1 MAHRGG
7 GILKAL
13 VIVVIIGAAGYVVWR
28 RVQAEKAQQA
38 QTQGTGTQA
47 AAGDRQAAVEG
58 LFRGLDPIPVK
69 AVEAVRGTLVQTVH
83 AEGRAQPARQVALA
97 AQVNGRLERIL
108 VREGDTV
115 RQGQVLLELEDE
127 EYRQNL
133 EEAQANLLSAQAD
146 YARSLEQTDVVSQ
159 AGLVI
164 PRLPVDETELARV
177 EERWL
182 QAKADLAAGRIDERA
197 FRDIDL
203 EYQTSRIL
211 AGKEK
216 GNILKAGVQMRQIQV
231 ERAQRNLERT
241 KVQAPFAGRVADIK
255 VASGQY
261 IGSATELLTLLDV
274 STMRVDVDV
283 LESEIA
289 PIRAGRR
296 AEVRFTALPDETFAS
311 QVVSVN
317 PMIDANSRTGRVRL
331 ELSNPQGKIT
341 PGMFARARI
350 FARDLPD
357 VVMVPLD
364 AIVERDER
372 TLVFQVERSTD
383 ESKPDIVKWRYVQL
397 GERND
402 THVIILPETED
413 PHAGVAAGMLVC
425 VEGHVSLQHDSPVR
439 LVEVL
444 VPDILKP

>member
-28 RVQAEKAQQA
+28 RVQAEKAQEA
-38 QTQGTGTQA
+38 QGQGGTPA
-47 AAGDRQAAVEG
+47 AAGERQEAVEG

-69 AVEAVRGTLVQTVH
+69 AVAAVRGILVQTVH

-97 AQVNGRLERIL
+97 AQVSGRLERIL
-108 VREGDTV
+108 VREGDSV
-115 RQGQVLLELEDE
+115 RQGQVLMELEDE

-133 EEAQANLLSAQAD
+133 DEAKANLLSAQAD
-146 YARSLEQTDVVSQ
+146 YARSLEQTDVVRQ
-159 AGLVI
+159 AGLTI
-164 PRLPVDETELARV
+164 PSLPVDETQLSRLEQQ
-177 EERWL
+177 WH
-182 QAKADLAAGRIDERA
+182 QAEADLAAGRIDEKT
-197 FRDIDL
+197 FRDIEL
-203 EYQTSRIL
+203 EYQTARIL

-216 GNILKAGVQMRQIQV
+216 GNILKANVQMRQIQV

-241 KVQAPFAGRVADIK
+241 RVQAPFTGRVADLK
-255 VASGQY
+255 VAVGQY
-261 IGSATELLTLLDV
+261 LGSSTELLTLLDV

-296 AEVRFTALPDETFAS
+296 AEVRFTALPDEVFAS

-317 PMIDANSRTGRVRL
+317 PMIDPNSRTGRVRL
-331 ELSNPQGKIT
+331 ELSNPQGRIT
-341 PGMFARARI
+341 PGMFARTRI
-350 FARDLPD
+350 FARDIPD

-425 VEGHVSLQHDSPVR
+425 VEGHISLQHDSPVR
-439 LVEVL
+439 LVEIL
-444 VPDILKP
+444 EPDILKP